1 MINSIEK
8 ALEET
13 RAMKERFYEE
23 NKDLSLLDILV
34 KLENK
39 YKNIEM
45 ARHITND
52 NCYAACSAARGS
64 VR

>member
-13 RAMKERFYEE
+13 WEMKERFYEE
-23 NKDLSLLDILV
+23 NKDLSLMEILV

-39 YKNIEM
+39 YKDIGV

-52 NCYAACSAARGS
+52 NCSAAFSAARGS
-64 VR
+64 VG